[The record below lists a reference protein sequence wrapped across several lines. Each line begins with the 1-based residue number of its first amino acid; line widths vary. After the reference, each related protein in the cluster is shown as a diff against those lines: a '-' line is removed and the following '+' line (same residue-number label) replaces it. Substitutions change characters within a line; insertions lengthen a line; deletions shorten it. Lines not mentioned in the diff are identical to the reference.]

1 MGKDENGSL
10 DMKEFKEGSKRD
22 ETIVLALSLYDD
34 PRLISS
40 SSLCCYAFIVALVA
54 LWIGDRV
61 YAMRMNGEGWSALR
75 GREDALLVRIPP
87 YCWINC
93 VKFKRGPH
101 SKLCPLQ
108 KHRNAYHISQ
118 NTIYKTYLYIL
129 VNQFIKTPHYI
140 SALITNPKSQ
150 SRAAKSGSIKIQPC
164 SMLSQRLTP
173 LFKTNT
179 NRADKIP
186 FRSSCPAVIQTIPN
200 SRAAQDG

>member
-22 ETIVLALSLYDD
+22 QTIVLALSLYDD

-87 YCWINC
+87 YC
-93 VKFKRGPH
+93 
-101 SKLCPLQ
+101 
-108 KHRNAYHISQ
+108 
-118 NTIYKTYLYIL
+118 
-129 VNQFIKTPHYI
+129 
-140 SALITNPKSQ
+140 
-150 SRAAKSGSIKIQPC
+150 
-164 SMLSQRLTP
+164 
-173 LFKTNT
+173 
-179 NRADKIP
+179 
-186 FRSSCPAVIQTIPN
+186 
-200 SRAAQDG
+200 